1 MNAIEKIR
9 QTVDE
14 ICEKNN
20 LKQPMTVPAAAR
32 LIMEYKDIQTA
43 RKLFSNAANETNDIF
58 KKCAYEATLETIL
71 K

>member
-43 RKLFSNAANETNDIF
+43 RELFSNAANETNDIF

>member
-1 MNAIEKIR
+1 MNAIEKIT
-9 QTVDE
+9 QIVNE

-20 LKQPMTVPAAAR
+20 LKQPMTVPAAAK

-43 RKLFSNAANETNDIF
+43 RERFSSAANETKDFF